1 MADSWL
7 KANDTAPRLT
17 STLEDRNGDPV
28 NLSDADVRIH
38 VREIRGDTVLDDDGS
53 IDQVGDG
60 SDGSKGTVSYD
71 FGEPLAAGGYRY
83 EWEVTY
89 MDASVETFPNG
100 SWLTLAVLQTLGE
113 VAS

>member
-38 VREIRGDTVLDDDGS
+38 VREIRGATVLDDVAS
-53 IDQVGDG
+53 IDQVADG
-60 SDGSKGTVSYD
+60 SNGSKGTVSYD
-71 FGEPLAAGGYRY
+71 FGEPLAAGGYHY

-89 MDASVETFPNG
+89 GDGSIETFPNA
-100 SWLTLAVLQTLGE
+100 SVLSLAVLESLGE
-113 VAS
+113 EAS